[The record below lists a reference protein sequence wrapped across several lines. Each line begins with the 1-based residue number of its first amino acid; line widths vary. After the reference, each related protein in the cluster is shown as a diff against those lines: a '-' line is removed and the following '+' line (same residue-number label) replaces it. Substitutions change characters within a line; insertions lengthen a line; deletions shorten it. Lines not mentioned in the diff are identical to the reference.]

1 MFHMVH
7 PSELQILGKTAM
19 SLQDLLQNV
28 MGAWVAEDI
37 FKIRRNTAQ
46 LLQKYQLLFY
56 IV

>member
-1 MFHMVH
+1 MVH